1 MSKLGATRSMKVD
14 DLGRTWFY
22 GVLTRRFLVR
32 PAPIFPVWLKDL
44 GANLRLSHL
53 RAGKANELLMEAV
66 QLTQFVDK
74 EISAEK
80 RASLLEEVLR
90 NSNQI
95 VVLKTDNLSSRN
107 QFPKLTWDNVKYE
120 TLSEDN

>member
-1 MSKLGATRSMKVD
+1 M
-14 DLGRTWFY
+14 
-22 GVLTRRFLVR
+22 
-32 PAPIFPVWLKDL
+32 FPVWLKDL
-44 GANLRLSHL
+44 GVNLRLSHL
-53 RAGKANELLMEAV
+53 RAGKANELWVEAV

-74 EISAEK
+74 EILAEK
-80 RASLLEEVLR
+80 RSSLLEEALR

-95 VVLKTDNLSSRN
+95 VLLKTDNLNSRN